1 MNAYNFLSFVQNEY
15 DFARANA
22 IMSEINLKNCWKHWM
37 TAELVHL
44 YNQADGEF
52 ELQTDVYYPAAQ
64 LAAEK
69 KEQQESMEFL
79 RYQNGKAAEPV
90 AEKRLA
96 SRADFSVKT
105 PDGEHYFEIRCG
117 NKNVFS
123 KSKDLLKVESDMQ
136 RIEALKKANPE
147 LNITVAFA
155 FFGAFENKEI
165 EAFKALD
172 NSTRCSYLLDTAM
185 TGSGSIA
192 RLCQMQRA
200 GNPRLCL
207 AAYAV

>member
-1 MNAYNFLSFVQNEY
+1 
-15 DFARANA
+15 
-22 IMSEINLKNCWKHWM
+22 M

-44 YNQADGEF
+44 YNQAGGDF
-52 ELQTDVYYPAAQ
+52 ELQTDVYYPAPVVKQDEQENAGFLRCQ
-64 LAAEK
+64 NGRAAEEVK
-69 KEQQESMEFL
+69 
-79 RYQNGKAAEPV
+79 
-90 AEKRLA
+90 EKRLA

-105 PDGEHYFEIRCG
+105 ADQEHYFEIRCG
-117 NKNVFS
+117 NKSVFS

-136 RIEALKKANPE
+136 RIEALKKANPQ
-147 LNITVAFA
+147 LNITVIFA
-155 FFGAFENKEI
+155 FSGAFENKEI

-200 GNPRLCL
+200 GDPRLCL
-207 AAYAV
+207 AAYSV